1 MRYPRLIKDK
11 NLAIATALV
20 MLMMRSTAL
29 VMLVII
35 EVVPILVG
43 YQLSML
49 GWGVGFS
56 VAILIT
62 VALFYESGKFHGSSP
77 SGVHGIWSTDDECKN
92 HNIVWGATST
102 GLGKARPWGPEK
114 Q

>member
-1 MRYPRLIKDK
+1 MRYPRHIENKY
-11 NLAIATALV
+11 LAIAMALLMSRATALV
-20 MLMMRSTAL
+20 MLM
-29 VMLVII
+29 II
-35 EVVPILVG
+35 EVVPVLVG

-62 VALFYESGKFHGSSP
+62 VAFFYESGKFHGSSP